1 MTEICNYNGTRFAN
15 IKEQK
20 TFIRTHFGNSFKKPE
35 DEPDDLSGCIEN
47 FLGEQITE
55 HPLVKNLKLNE
66 EEKLKLEQGFTPE
79 ELDTALEGAN
89 TNSAPGIDGYSTKFI
104 KRFWHIFRKPLLEY
118 TRVTFRK
125 GVLTDSFKTA
135 VIKLIPKK
143 GDASDIRK
151 WRPISLLSCMY
162 KVISR
167 AVNNR
172 LKTVVNR
179 FTSRAQ
185 KGFTNHRY
193 IQEVLI
199 NVCETIN
206 PGRARGVGGALLSID
221 QSRAFDTISHK
232 YMTEVYKFFG
242 FGNEFI
248 NMMDTIGTGRS
259 ASIMFE
265 DGTISENFNLETG
278 RPQGDGPSPLQ
289 YNMGEEIVLLKIEL
303 DPRVASV
310 FQHALLPRFA
320 MDLEPD
326 PRRRGIDSDYNT
338 HLAEESNRETD
349 KADGFADDN
358 STATLS
364 NFDCLNA
371 LREIIAEFANFSG
384 LKSNIDKTTLMQIG
398 TVNPLSQ
405 EIKDLGFKTVEEGTI
420 LGLVINRD
428 LSSLTNHFEQ
438 TIKVVN
444 RQV

>member
-1 MTEICNYNGTRFAN
+1 
-15 IKEQK
+15 
-20 TFIRTHFGNSFKKPE
+20 
-35 DEPDDLSGCIEN
+35 
-47 FLGEQITE
+47 
-55 HPLVKNLKLNE
+55 
-66 EEKLKLEQGFTPE
+66 
-79 ELDTALEGAN
+79 
-89 TNSAPGIDGYSTKFI
+89 
-104 KRFWHIFRKPLLEY
+104 
-118 TRVTFRK
+118 
-125 GVLTDSFKTA
+125 
-135 VIKLIPKK
+135 
-143 GDASDIRK
+143 
-151 WRPISLLSCMY
+151 MY
-162 KVISR
+162 KIISR

-185 KGFTNHRY
+185 KGFTNHSY

-206 PGRARGVGGALLSID
+206 HCSARGVGGALLSID

-232 YMTEVYKFFG
+232 YMTDVYKFFG

-265 DGTISENFNLETG
+265 EGTISENFNLETG
-278 RPQGDGPSPLQ
+278 RPHGDGPSPLQ
-289 YNMGEEIVLLKIEL
+289 FNMGEEIVLLKIEL

-310 FQHALLPRFA
+310 FQHVILPRFA

-326 PRRRGIDSDYNT
+326 PHRRGIDSDYNT
-338 HLAEESNRETD
+338 HLAVESNRETD
-349 KADGFADDN
+349 KVDGFADDN

-371 LREIIAEFANFSG
+371 LREIIADFANFSG
-384 LKSNIDKTTLMQIG
+384 LKSNVDKTTLMQIG

-405 EIKDLGFKTVEEGTI
+405 EIKDLGFKTVEEVTI
-420 LGLVINRD
+420 LGLVINRG

-438 TIKVVN
+438 TITVVN
-444 RQV
+444 PNPHTVPCIPNR